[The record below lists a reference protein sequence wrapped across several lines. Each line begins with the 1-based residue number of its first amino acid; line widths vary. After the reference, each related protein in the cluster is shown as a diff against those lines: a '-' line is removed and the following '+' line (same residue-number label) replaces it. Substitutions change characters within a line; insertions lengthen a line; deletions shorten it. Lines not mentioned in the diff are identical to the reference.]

1 MMQRSLIAALVTA
14 TACGGGRLPYVAEP
28 DAGTTAAKG
37 SFVAWPVAAGTVTA
51 YRLDSSG
58 QRTATVGTAQTDST
72 GAFALRLTGSTTG
85 PMLVVVSSGSFIEP
99 ATGTAVHIEGAE
111 LTALLPSATRVAGD
125 LLAGVLVSPV
135 SHLTAQLAFFQATHG
150 NGSLDDAI
158 AQAATL
164 IEGHFGGVNWRT
176 LGAPPD
182 LSDPTAAAVVQVN
195 DTTKAA
201 LILAGL
207 SMEARN
213 LAIAKGLTP
222 GGPLN
227 SLSLVSALA
236 QDLAADGYF
245 DGTGAG
251 GTRLAIPV
259 SAANGYALDGQTVRA
274 TLAQGISTF
283 LTSSRNASKVA
294 QADAQSLLAAIAQDG
309 NRQLFRE
316 QGGSVDITPPTV
328 KFVQPVADASVLGQI
343 MVEATATDDVAMQA
357 FLFTAPP
364 SLASTQATSENGG
377 KTMRLRTLLDVSALG
392 DGALTVSVA
401 ATDASSN
408 TATQNLSLRVANH
421 GPSIFVN
428 TPSSNATVRGTVTL
442 TATAS
447 GQNGA
452 TVTRLALVNP
462 PRGIGI
468 DSLPAADALQVA
480 WDTTQELEGLL
491 ALRFHAE
498 DDRGAATDFT
508 VPVVVDNVPFGVVTA
523 RLSAGGNGISGASV
537 TVTAIDD
544 TTGLPLTAIGDN
556 GQLGGCRATDSA
568 GALACTLSVEN
579 YAGPIQV
586 AAGGRSLSYTDPSDG
601 LAVISIPESFQFI
614 SYVGHYRTGDTI
626 TVPLTLWTTLA
637 DQAALAYVQ
646 GRNRAALSP
655 HSLTDSLLV
664 IDPLFDSHVATG
676 WDLRSATPVS
686 LTSTQQTLRDVVYA
700 ALPDVALNQLARDRS
715 IAASLTPGGSLT
727 AITLTQLLSQDL
739 AADGQFDGLGQG
751 AQQLQTAGNPAQ
763 KPDSNFLRYEMARAL
778 DEWFQTPRNRT
789 GLLSSDIQNAG
800 VFDRIAG
807 DTSLVFGTTPLP
819 IPYDNQ
825 PPSVSFSATF
835 HAVDGQDHAPVG
847 GSRIVSG
854 RVDLVVSASDSS
866 GVAAISVAQGAVTLS
881 AGAGSSL
888 PTRWVGS
895 FDTTK
900 VADGP
905 LTFAATATDKLG
917 NAGTTYFQVTVD
929 NTPPVITVAQPVAG
943 KFYSATIP
951 ADASA
956 SDASG
961 VAGLVESS
969 LTIADQDLTVT
980 HFLGT
985 WSIPSNRADGPATVT
1000 YKACDVVFNCTST
1013 PVAVSVDRTPPA
1025 MSFTAQLPQ
1034 YTNSGKGTMNH
1045 PVLVSV
1051 SADDGS
1057 GAGVA
1062 DVVVA
1067 NTTTGS
1073 LKNATL
1079 SGGTWSATLQ
1089 MQQGQN
1095 AIVVY
1100 ASDNAIPSN
1109 TGSGKATPYALAASV
1124 LLDTSDPSITV
1135 QTAASYKD
1143 EREMDFLRSADGTPT
1158 MPVSYTFPVGATP
1171 VAIDLNNVVPVYKSV
1186 TRLSSNGT
1194 AVTAAELVAGN
1205 LRLNAPY
1212 LAFSI
1217 PAGGSEAPI
1226 VTASFT
1232 ASVSCPGG
1240 GCPAFTDVTGSLL
1253 AATNQTY
1260 LLPLTSDAIPALAQ
1274 LTTSQAAQ
1282 VSISVSSTDAA
1293 GNVGSTPPSSYRFK
1307 FQLVAPPLSLVE
1319 DANFAIADPRA
1330 AGKFRI
1336 GDATYSA
1343 LFDRASAA
1351 FGSEGPRFVRYVVYN
1366 PAPVPLAIST
1376 GVGDSSVSRYTA
1388 FEGWLDYT
1396 PGDFVPGSFCF
1407 DFPGGACGY
1416 SGWPCG
1422 FGTSPIYLPDGRLDC
1437 SAGPKGV
1444 HPEESVGGSQLALGH
1459 YQVTASGETVA
1470 PAASNGGVIVPAAS
1484 GTTPGRLAIYVG
1496 RPASIVSRGSQ
1507 TTPALEWNSAR
1518 GRYEDLV
1525 AMLAAN
1531 ESAMNSCDCDPET
1544 GCRGQYLCYG
1554 GTTSWYVYL
1563 GAAHSQV
1570 NGALTIASSSVAA
1583 GSTTAIGTSRLIAN
1597 SMSFSRSVS
1606 H

>member
-1 MMQRSLIAALVTA
+1 MLQRSFIAALVTA

-28 DAGTTAAKG
+28 DAGPTSGKG
-37 SFVAWPVAAGTVTA
+37 SFVAWPVTAGTVTA

-58 QRTATVGTAQTDST
+58 QRAATVGTAQTDST

-85 PMLVVVSSGSFIEP
+85 PLLVVVSSGSFIEP

-111 LTALLPSATRVAGD
+111 LTAMLPSATRVAGD

-135 SHLTAQLAFFQATHG
+135 SHMTAQFAFFQATHG
-150 NGSLDDAI
+150 SGPLDDAF

-164 IEGHFGGVNWRT
+164 IEGHFGGVNWRL

-182 LSDPTAAAVVQVN
+182 LSDPGAAAVVQVN

-227 SLSLVSALA
+227 SLSLVTALA

-245 DGTGAG
+245 DGTGPG
-251 GTRLAIPV
+251 GARLAIPI
-259 SAANGYALDGQTVRA
+259 SAASGYALDGQTVRA

-283 LTSSRNASKVA
+283 LTSSRNASKIA

-328 KFVQPVADASVLGQI
+328 KFVQPMADASVLGQVV
-343 MVEATATDDVAMQA
+343 VEATATDDVAMQT

-364 SLASTQATSENGG
+364 SLAGTQATSENGG
-377 KTMRLRTLLDVSALG
+377 KTMRLRTLLDVSALA

-421 GPSIFVN
+421 GPTIFVN
-428 TPSSNATVRGTVTL
+428 SPSSNATVRGTVTL

-452 TVTRLALVNP
+452 TVTRLALLNP
-462 PRGIGI
+462 PRGIGT

-498 DDRGAATDFT
+498 DDRGAATDLT

-523 RLSAGGNGISGASV
+523 RTSAGGNGIAGASV
-537 TVTAIDD
+537 TILAIDG
-544 TTGLPLTAIGDN
+544 TTGLPLTAMGDN
-556 GQLGGCRATDSA
+556 GQLGGCRATDST

-586 AAGGRSLSYTDPSDG
+586 AAGGRSLNYTDPSDG
-601 LAVISIPESFQFI
+601 LAVISIPESFQFT
-614 SYVGHYRTGDTI
+614 SYVGHYRTGDAI

-637 DQAALAYVQ
+637 DQAVLAYVQ
-646 GRNRAALSP
+646 GRNRAAPGP
-655 HSLTDSLLV
+655 HSLTESLLV
-664 IDPLFDSHVATG
+664 IDPLFGGHVAPG
-676 WDLRSATPVS
+676 WDLRSAVPVS
-686 LTSTQQTLRDVVYA
+686 LTNTQQTLRDVVYA

-727 AITLTQLLSQDL
+727 AITLAQLLSQDL

-763 KPDSNFLRYEMARAL
+763 KPDANFLRYEMARAL

-800 VFDRIAG
+800 IFDRIAG
-807 DTSLVFGTTPLP
+807 DTSVVFGGTPLP

-835 HAVDGQDHAPVG
+835 HAADGQDHAPVG
-847 GSRIVSG
+847 ASRLVGG
-854 RVDLVVSASDSS
+854 RTDLVVTANDSS
-866 GVAAISVAQGAVTLS
+866 GVASLSVAQGAVTLS
-881 AGAGSSL
+881 PAAGSAL

-905 LTFAATATDKLG
+905 LTFVATATDKLG
-917 NAGTTYFQVTVD
+917 NTGTTQFQVTVD
-929 NTPPVITVAQPVAG
+929 NTPPTITVAQPVAG
-943 KFYSATIP
+943 KFYSASIP
-951 ADASA
+951 ADATA
-956 SDASG
+956 ADASG
-961 VAGLVESS
+961 VASFTESS
-969 LTIADQDLTVT
+969 LSIADQDLTLT
-980 HFLGT
+980 HFLGS
-985 WSIPSNRADGPATVT
+985 WSIPSNRADGAATVT
-1000 YKACDVVFNCTST
+1000 YRACDVVFNCTT
-1013 PVAVSVDRTPPA
+1013 MPVAVSVDRTPPVL
-1025 MSFTAQLPQ
+1025 SFAAQLPQ
-1034 YTNSGKGTMNH
+1034 YTNSGKGSTSH

-1051 SADDGS
+1051 TADDGS

-1062 DVVVA
+1062 GVVVA

-1073 LKNATL
+1073 SSSAAL
-1079 SGGTWSATLQ
+1079 SGGTWSATVQLQ
-1089 MQQGQN
+1089 EGPN

-1100 ASDNAIPSN
+1100 ATDNAIPANS
-1109 TGSGKATPYALAASV
+1109 GSGKAAPYSLAASV
-1124 LLDTSDPSITV
+1124 LLDTSNPTITV
-1135 QTAASYKD
+1135 QAASSYKD
-1143 EREMDFLRSADGTPT
+1143 ERQMDFARSGDGSPV
-1158 MPVSYTFPVGATP
+1158 MPVAYTFPGGTTP
-1171 VAIDLNNVVPVYKSV
+1171 VAVDLNNVVPVYKTV
-1186 TRLSSNGT
+1186 TRLSADGT
-1194 AVTAAELVAGN
+1194 VLTAAELVAGN
-1205 LRLNAPY
+1205 GRVNAPY
-1212 LAFSI
+1212 LAFSV
-1217 PAGGSEAPI
+1217 PANGSEAPI
-1226 VTASFT
+1226 VSASFT

-1240 GCPAFTDVTGSLL
+1240 GCPTFADASGNLL
-1253 AATNQTY
+1253 AAAGQLF
-1260 LLPLTSDAIPALAQ
+1260 LLPITSDAIPALARV
-1274 LTTSQAAQ
+1274 TSPQPAQ
-1282 VSISVSSTDAA
+1282 VSVTISATDAA
-1293 GNVGSTPPSSYRFK
+1293 GNAATASSVFRFL
-1307 FQLVAPPLSLVE
+1307 FQLVAPPVAMLE
-1319 DANFAIADPRA
+1319 DAAFAASDPRA
-1330 AGKFRI
+1330 ASKFRLA
-1336 GDATYSA
+1336 DATYST
-1343 LFDRASAA
+1343 LFDQASVA
-1351 FGSEGPRFVRYVVYN
+1351 FGSEGPRFFRYVIQN
-1366 PAPVPLAIST
+1366 PAAVPVVISAS
-1376 GVGDSSVSRYTA
+1376 VGDGSVSRYT
-1388 FEGWLDYT
+1388 GWEAWYDYA
-1396 PGDFVPGSFCF
+1396 PNDLAPGSFCF

-1422 FGTSPIYLPDGRLDC
+1422 SGTGPIYLADGRLDC
-1437 SAGPKGV
+1437 SAGPTGA
-1444 HPEESVGGSQLALGH
+1444 HPEAPEAGSALRLGH
-1459 YQVTASGETVA
+1459 YQVGPGGET
-1470 PAASNGGVIVPAAS
+1470 AATAVSNGGVVVPAAS
-1484 GTTPGRLAIYVG
+1484 GGIPGRVAVYVG
-1496 RPASIVSRGSQ
+1496 RPASIAQRGSQ
-1507 TTPALEWNSAR
+1507 TTPTLDWNASR
-1518 GRYEDLV
+1518 SRYENFF
-1525 AMLAAN
+1525 ASIAAGA
-1531 ESAMNSCDCDPET
+1531 SAMNSCNCDPDN
-1544 GCRGQYLCYG
+1544 GCAGQYLCYQ
-1554 GTTSWYVYL
+1554 GTTPWFVFLS
-1563 GAAHSQV
+1563 GAHSQV
-1570 NGALTIASSSVAA
+1570 SGALTISSSSLAS
-1583 GSTTAIGTSRLIAN
+1583 GTTTAVGTTRVIAN
-1597 SMSFSRSVS
+1597 GVSFSRSVS